1 MSHYLVGYH
10 DMSNHTHEICE
21 YADDAYQA
29 IQQAKRDLP
38 ELIGHPHASEYV
50 INVDLSLIH
59 I

>member
-1 MSHYLVGYH
+1 MAHYLVGYH

-50 INVDLSLIH
+50 INID
-59 I
+59 